1 MNEGKKSGGTFAS
14 DSLMGI
20 AWNIIFFLQAVLLA
34 GPTSVRFGG
43 SFLLDHWK
51 KKQGDACKDHFL
63 AVLDKCC
70 VTKFR
75 HAHHTEVINVH
86 Y

>member
-20 AWNIIFFLQAVLLA
+20 AWNIFFLQAVLLA

-51 KKQGDACKDHFL
+51 KNKGMPVKTIF
-63 AVLDKCC
+63 
-70 VTKFR
+70 
-75 HAHHTEVINVH
+75 
-86 Y
+86 